1 MLLVAIQ
8 ILASRNDL
16 YSNVFEIVIAT
27 IQSFLAAAL
36 ASSNYFCYTAVTSSA
51 IVLILPG
58 YIVLS
63 GSLELASRNITSGS
77 VRMGYS
83 VIYSLFLGFGIA
95 IGAEFY
101 RRITGSEV
109 SGDGRDWDCHIT
121 HYDGAPWY
129 LQTVPAWWYFLIV
142 PGYSFWLSLRQSQP
156 ILAKELV
163 SSQHVTGGLAR
174 YLFPS
179 SLSACN
185 GLDLVRRV
193 ECEPLFCQGI
203 PQPCR
208 YHLCHWVSCTPD
220 YASSRQASLSQIA
233 HPWSRRSFCV
243 GLLGNVWGRFF
254 KGTR

>member
-36 ASSNYFCYTAVTSSA
+36 ASSNYFCYTAVTSAA
-51 IVLILPG
+51 IVLVLPG

-95 IGAEFY
+95 IGAEFF

-109 SGDGRDWDCHIT
+109 AGDGRDWNCGIT
-121 HYDGAPWY
+121 HGGDAPWY
-129 LQTVPAWWYFLIV
+129 QQTVPEWWYFLIV

-163 SSQHVTGGLAR
+163 S
-174 YLFPS
+174 F
-179 SLSACN
+179 
-185 GLDLVRRV
+185 
-193 ECEPLFCQGI
+193 
-203 PQPCR
+203 
-208 YHLCHWVSCTPD
+208 LCHFISQFSLTFRAWFLQPAMVLISCAGWSANHFSAKAFPGRADITSAIGYVDLLD
-220 YASSRQASLSQIA
+220 YSFDISS
-233 HPWSRRSFCV
+233 
-243 GLLGNVWGRFF
+243 
-254 KGTR
+254 

>member
-163 SSQHVTGGLAR
+163 SRQVVSLVIRRDTNSLHRCQPAMVLISCAGWSANHFSAKA
-174 YLFPS
+174 FPNRADIT
-179 SLSACN
+179 SAI
-185 GLDLVRRV
+185 G
-193 ECEPLFCQGI
+193 
-203 PQPCR
+203 
-208 YHLCHWVSCTPD
+208 
-220 YASSRQASLSQIA
+220 
-233 HPWSRRSFCV
+233 
-243 GLLGNVWGRFF
+243 
-254 KGTR
+254 

>member
-109 SGDGRDWDCHIT
+109 SGDGRDWDCNIT
-121 HYDGAPWY
+121 HYPGAPWY

-163 SSQHVTGGLAR
+163 SRQVVSLVIWRDTNSLHRCQPAMVLISCAGWSANHFSAKA
-174 YLFPS
+174 FPNRADIT
-179 SLSACN
+179 SAI
-185 GLDLVRRV
+185 G
-193 ECEPLFCQGI
+193 
-203 PQPCR
+203 
-208 YHLCHWVSCTPD
+208 
-220 YASSRQASLSQIA
+220 
-233 HPWSRRSFCV
+233 
-243 GLLGNVWGRFF
+243 
-254 KGTR
+254 

>member
-8 ILASRNDL
+8 IVAARNDL

-95 IGAEFY
+95 IGAEIF
-101 RRITGSEV
+101 RRITGKEIAN
-109 SGDGRDWDCHIT
+109 DGRDWSCAIT
-121 HYDGAPWY
+121 HSAGSPWY
-129 LQTVPAWWYFLIV
+129 LQTVPEWWYFLIV

-156 ILAKELV
+156 LWAKELV
-163 SSQHVTGGLAR
+163 SNRCYLA
-174 YLFPS
+174 
-179 SLSACN
+179 C
-185 GLDLVRRV
+185 
-193 ECEPLFCQGI
+193 C
-203 PQPCR
+203 
-208 YHLCHWVSCTPD
+208 
-220 YASSRQASLSQIA
+220 
-233 HPWSRRSFCV
+233 
-243 GLLGNVWGRFF
+243 
-254 KGTR
+254 